1 MAGQMQEPEDDVT
14 GVAAFG
20 LAALVVSL
28 LLDEAGLVCGAAL
41 CGKKKKI
48 YIYSKELLL
57 RTQWSL
63 VVIRFCDLGA

>member
-41 CGKKKKI
+41 CGKKKKKI
-48 YIYSKELLL
+48 YIYIYIVKSYY
-57 RTQWSL
+57 
-63 VVIRFCDLGA
+63 